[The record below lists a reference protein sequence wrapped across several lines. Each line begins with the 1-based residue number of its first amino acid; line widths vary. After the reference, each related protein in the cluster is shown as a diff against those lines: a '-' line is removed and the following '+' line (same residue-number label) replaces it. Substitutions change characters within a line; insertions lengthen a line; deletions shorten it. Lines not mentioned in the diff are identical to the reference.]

1 MPIEKEYLGSF
12 RQGTIV
18 EYKETYTTTWVQLDG
33 LRLIRCDDAAKETG
47 QGAWMIEEPGRIH
60 MWRGQWGY
68 PRVEVPITELK
79 PDLWIKDKCVRSR
92 EYEKDVS

>member
-1 MPIEKEYLGSF
+1 
-12 RQGTIV
+12 
-18 EYKETYTTTWVQLDG
+18 
-33 LRLIRCDDAAKETG
+33 
-47 QGAWMIEEPGRIH
+47 